1 MRVKIKLAEGA
12 MAPTYTRK
20 GDAGMDLR
28 TMEDF
33 VIQPGECVKLRTGVS
48 IQLPKH
54 HAAYVIPRSGLAANH
69 GITCLNSPGLIDG
82 NYRGEIGVILA
93 NLGNEPFEGSAGD
106 RVAQLVI
113 SSRLPHVKW
122 EQVEDLD
129 ESERG
134 NKGFGS
140 SGVA

>member
-1 MRVKIKLAEGA
+1 MRIKASLKESSLAPVR
-12 MAPTYTRK
+12 MHK

-33 VIQPGECVKLRTGVS
+33 TIKPGERVKLRTGVS

-69 GITCLNSPGLIDG
+69 GITCLNSPGLIDS

-93 NLGNEPFEGSAGD
+93 NLGDKPFEGCAGD
-106 RVAQLVI
+106 RIAQLVV
-113 SSRLPHVKW
+113 SGRLPSVKW
-122 EQVEDLD
+122 QTVKSLE

-134 NKGFGS
+134 SKGFGS